1 MPAPDCP
8 PPACPYASDMGA
20 YGEAI
25 DTLKSEVRCIRQQL
39 GEIKDLLSETKGG
52 VRMLV
57 SVGAVGGAIGA
68 AAMKFLAFI
77 KGLP

>member
-8 PPACPYASDMGA
+8 PNCPYAQEMGA
-20 YGEAI
+20 HQEAI
-25 DTLKSEVRCIRQQL
+25 STLKKEVHCMRVTL
-39 GEIKDLLSETKGG
+39 DEIKTLLSETKGG

-57 SVGAVGGAIGA
+57 GVGAVGGAFGA
-68 AAMKFLAFI
+68 AAMKLLAHI